1 MIWLEMILPSSE
13 ATVNRGLLR
22 MEMLVGVPGSEW
34 VVWWGWGEFMTLEL
48 WKLLSFAE
56 VGISG
61 SLRSRKNA

>member
-1 MIWLEMILPSSE
+1 MGS
-13 ATVNRGLLR
+13 
-22 MEMLVGVPGSEW
+22 LV
-34 VVWWGWGEFMTLEL
+34 GWGEFMTLEL